1 MDRPDQIITSLWIC
15 ILMVPVWLWGQGA
28 GVQSGHPAWMDVMVA
43 DHHAP
48 EGMFPIEAISM
59 DTLRAVYDLPGE
71 EEPETT
77 LDSMPHPFVQS
88 VVAPPPLQDIER
100 PRLMRIIQLGPNV
113 NTLYSELTPI
123 RHGDKIYFASQK
135 ESTDGGVS
143 NRIYTVIRNYPAKEI
158 VENTDS
164 ELLQVSDITI
174 SPDGR
179 RMYYTICEKEP
190 LTSELI
196 CKIFYRE
203 RLYEGNWSVPKHL
216 PKHINRDPYT
226 STHPTVGYDKFLQ
239 REVLFFASDRPGGT
253 GGMDIWCSIIGRDGS
268 YGEPYSLP
276 FNTTV
281 DDITPFFHQASQTLF
296 FSSNGMEC
304 IGGFDIFRTQKT
316 GIGEWTIPYN
326 PGRPLNSPNDDF
338 HFTLHAGSK
347 RGYFASNRPGT
358 FCTDDNFEC
367 KWTDI
372 YEAQIPVNLIV
383 RAFHAGDS
391 SRLDGTKLSLVD
403 RSDNSVDTVLIR
415 ETSNQ
420 FVLPLKLGRNY
431 HILLEKDSFT
441 SEPVALSTE
450 SVTFPVNF
458 ERAVYL
464 WPGDSIPV
472 AVVQEPVLAAV
483 TEAPY
488 TPPPPVRVET
498 EILSAD
504 GNTIDEKKLL
514 RTADRTVLTALKQI
528 LAIDTGA
535 VMLSPAPAAE
545 PSLPSLPGSPL
556 VLYFDNNQPR
566 QGSTADTRHYGNEY
580 ESFISRK
587 SVYMRGYSVGLPEE
601 DAGAAQKIIQAF
613 FDEEVSE
620 NYQQLQ
626 VLCQNL
632 QAYVAAGKRVVIH
645 LTGRASP
652 VAQDSY
658 NEKLTRRRI
667 RSIVD
672 FIGQYDNAAL
682 RKAIAGGQ
690 VVFQENMVGENLPQS
705 KFVSDNVKDRRKSV
719 YSPEACILRSVSIDA
734 ISVSEMQ

>member
-1 MDRPDQIITSLWIC
+1 
-15 ILMVPVWLWGQGA
+15 MVPVGLSGQGSA
-28 GVQSGHPAWMDVMVA
+28 VLSEQEGWVGTAVA
-43 DHHAP
+43 QHRVWEGTFLFESAP
-48 EGMFPIEAISM
+48 SDTFLLAPDLTEDEDEAV
-59 DTLRAVYDLPGE
+59 LV
-71 EEPETT
+71 
-77 LDSMPHPFVQS
+77 DSMPHPFLQS
-88 VVAPPPLQDIER
+88 VVAPPLMQDIER
-100 PRLMRIIQLGPNV
+100 PRLMRITQLGPNI

-135 ESTDGGVS
+135 ETPDGGMA
-143 NRIYTVIRNYPAKEI
+143 NRIYSVVRNYPAREI

-164 ELLQVSDITI
+164 DMFQVSDITI
-174 SPDGR
+174 SPDGK

-190 LTSELI
+190 LTNELI

-239 REVLFFASDRPGGT
+239 KDVLFFASDRPGGT

-268 YGEPYSLP
+268 YGMPYPLP

-304 IGGFDIFRTQKT
+304 VGGFDIFRTQKT

-383 RAFHAGDS
+383 RVFDGRDS
-391 SRLDGTKLSLVD
+391 SQLDGAKLSLVD
-403 RSDNSVDTVLIR
+403 RSDNSVDTVLYR
-415 ETSNQ
+415 ESTNQ

-431 HILLEKDSFT
+431 HVLLEKDSFV

-450 SVTFPVNF
+450 AVTFPVNF
-458 ERAVYL
+458 ERSAFL
-464 WPGDSIPV
+464 WRGDSIPAPV
-472 AVVQEPVLAAV
+472 EQEPVLAV
-483 TEAPY
+483 
-488 TPPPPVRVET
+488 VEPNIPLP
-498 EILSAD
+498 EERKRIGILSAD
-504 GNTIDEKKLL
+504 GNAIDEQKLL
-514 RTADRTVLTALKQI
+514 KTADRTVLTALKQI
-528 LAIDTGA
+528 LAIDTATVRVLQAG
-535 VMLSPAPAAE
+535 
-545 PSLPSLPGSPL
+545 PSDEQANLPPLYVGPL

-566 QGSTADTRHYGNEY
+566 QGSTAESRHYGNEY
-580 ESFISRK
+580 EAFISRK
-587 SVYMRGYSVGLPEE
+587 SVYMKGYAVGLAAE
-601 DAGAAQKIIQAF
+601 DVTAARKLIQAF
-613 FDEEVSE
+613 FDEEVSD
-620 NYQQLQ
+620 NYQKLQ
-626 VLCQNL
+626 VLCRNL
-632 QAYVAAGKRVVIH
+632 QAYVSAGKRVVIH

-652 VAQDSY
+652 VAQDAY

-667 RSIVD
+667 LSIMD
-672 FIGQYDNAAL
+672 FISQYDNHAL
-682 RKAIAGGQ
+682 KKAIADGQ
-690 VVFQENMVGENLPQS
+690 VSFRENTVGENLPES
-705 KFVSDNVKDRRKSV
+705 RFVSDDAKDRRKSV

-734 ISVSEMQ
+734 ITIDEL